1 MSEETKHI
9 ADTMTLEQYQ
19 AEYKTAVE
27 AKRQTVIKVI
37 MHMATKIAGYTES
50 EIRNEQE

>member
-9 ADTMTLEQYQ
+9 ADTISLKQYQ
-19 AEYKTAVE
+19 AEYKAAVK
-27 AKRQTVIKVI
+27 AKRQTVIKAI